1 MRQRVRLK
9 GLMYLKSRILTGIV
23 GAALALVVLLLL
35 PPLGLNIAMAG
46 ICAIAMYEVFVVTK
60 MVNHRG
66 LETAAVLFALLA
78 PFLVMLRSMPS
89 AMVVLGF
96 VVLLAVIQVRYHDTL
111 PVERTAFVFLLSV
124 LVSISFSCLAYLRT
138 TSHRDERD
146 GLFYVFL
153 ALIIPWMCDIGAYFI
168 GTFFGRHKLCPAI
181 SPKKTVEGLIGG
193 IVVSVGSSVLGAY
206 LYQVLALGDSAY
218 VSLWQIALLALLCA
232 PLSVLGDLFAS
243 IIKRQSGVK
252 DFGHIMPGH
261 GGIMDRFDSM
271 MFVLPVLYILVQY
284 VPLVYP
290 L

>member
-1 MRQRVRLK
+1 
-9 GLMYLKSRILTGIV
+9 
-23 GAALALVVLLLL
+23 
-35 PPLGLNIAMAG
+35 
-46 ICAIAMYEVFVVTK
+46 MYEVFVVTK

>member
-35 PPLGLNIAMAG
+35 PPLVLNIAMAG

-78 PFLVMLRSMPS
+78 PFLVMLRFMPS

-146 GLFYVFL
+146 GLFYGFL